1 MILLQHADQ
10 LSYEEVMAL
19 DTAALVVQIMAVT
32 GLDMLKLANCL
43 GTVEHQWPGISL
55 HN

>member
-19 DTAALVVQIMAVT
+19 DTAALVVQIMGVT
-32 GLDMLKLANCL
+32 GLDMFNCNFFGYFGATL
-43 GTVEHQWPGISL
+43 VSDKIG
-55 HN
+55 